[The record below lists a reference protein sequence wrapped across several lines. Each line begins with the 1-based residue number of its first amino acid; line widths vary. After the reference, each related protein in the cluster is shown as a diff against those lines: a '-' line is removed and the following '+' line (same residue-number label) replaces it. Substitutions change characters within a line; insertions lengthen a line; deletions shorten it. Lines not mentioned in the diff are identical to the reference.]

1 MYYSEDSVSLARA
14 FMQED
19 NGTYSRLAD
28 HLNIFRSETDGTW
41 TKDRA
46 YHLCRINGIRS
57 NRRCKAQPAAANTQ
71 RAHTRQRIT
80 TALLEALSASGVY
93 ETEEPSPNYQN
104 RQVNVYDNNQAI
116 VEDENDNAADNPYLK
131 HLYEKNKILEEV
143 DEFV

>member
-1 MYYSEDSVSLARA
+1 MYYSKDSIELARE
-14 FMQED
+14 FMRDD
-19 NGTYSRLAD
+19 NGSYSKLAD

-80 TALLEALSASGVY
+80 TALLEALSASGKTIADIAPVSLKEVATLSGQPLY
-93 ETEEPSPNYQN
+93 NIQN
-104 RQVNVYDNNQAI
+104 NWHD
-116 VEDENDNAADNPYLK
+116 
-131 HLYEKNKILEEV
+131 LEAELN
-143 DEFV
+143 ELAGL